1 MTVTVR
7 QIVDYIM
14 QMYEILPVYDQ
25 ASQFQSFC
33 LFLAFKYHHVKRPKW
48 SGIIQNMSL
57 TWVGLFSTGK
67 LLYWL
72 YIPSLV
78 FMLFYSRSHAQKKE
92 LQNII
97 KIIEEHYLISI
108 GTISFKYCSGQFQ
121 SFLGTS
127 FPCQLYHVTML
138 RIQQRFI
145 SFKQLRHIIFAI
157 LEQFY
162 PNSGKLEEFL
172 FQSLVYVSEL
182 HHVFKGTGSR

>member
-1 MTVTVR
+1 MTR
-7 QIVDYIM
+7 R
-14 QMYEILPVYDQ
+14 
-25 ASQFQSFC
+25 ASLSLSVF
-33 LFLAFKYHHVKRPKW
+33 FLLSNNHVKRPKW

-67 LLYWL
+67 LLSWL
-72 YIPSLV
+72 YSPCLV

-92 LQNII
+92 LQNTI

-108 GTISFKYCSGQFQ
+108 GAISFKYCSGQLE
-121 SFLGTS
+121 SFLGTW

-162 PNSGKLEEFL
+162 PNSGKLQPLL